1 MPRLSPRAFR
11 IALVVFVAISLVVIF
26 LLLEHAISHRRWP
39 VKTLT
44 DVDRELVNRAPVDST
59 VRSLASLPKVPGPL
73 PHDRRIP
80 PHELTVYRVRARLVA
95 VHKMLDGDL
104 HVLIED
110 PDDEKAR
117 MIVEVP
123 APSEGETTGLSETY
137 RRTREALRERGDPG
151 RLVSVSGVG
160 FFDYTHWQP
169 GAARNGFELHPV
181 LSVEFLD

>member
-1 MPRLSPRAFR
+1 MRRLSRRGFP
-11 IALVVFVAISLVVIF
+11 IALVTFVAVALVVIF

-44 DVDRELVNRAPVDST
+44 DADRALVDRTPVDST
-59 VRSLASLPKVPGPL
+59 VAYLASLPRVPGPL

-80 PHELTVYRVRARLVA
+80 PHERKVYRVRARLEA
-95 VHKMLDGDL
+95 VHRMLDGDF
-104 HVLIED
+104 HVLISD
-110 PDDEKAR
+110 PDDRKAR

-123 APSEGETTGLSETY
+123 APGEGKTTGLSETF
-137 RRTREALRERGDPG
+137 RRTRAALSEKGDPG
-151 RLVSVSGVG
+151 RLVRVTGVG

-169 GAARNGFELHPV
+169 GAAQNGFELHPV